1 MDATM
6 TKKKPTTRAKPAAE
20 RKTIAVTIKGDPEW
34 KEWLEDLAG
43 HCRDDVAKVIDKA
56 LVEYAKM
63 KGYDR
68 EAPRR

>member
-1 MDATM
+1 MGAIM
-6 TKKKPTTRAKPAAE
+6 TKKKPTSKAKPTAE
-20 RKTIAVTIKGDPEW
+20 RKTIAVTIKGDPAW
-34 KEWLEDLAG
+34 KGWLEDLAG
-43 HCRDDVAKVIDKA
+43 YCRDDVAKVIDKA